1 MSVSEPLSETLSK
14 VPPRAG
20 PRRRSVWS
28 RIVLA
33 IRVFQV
39 RLRFFIVLLVAF
51 VVVGKWDVLRN
62 YWDRLTRG
70 KTPET
75 MHPASADTEYYCP
88 MCPGVLS
95 DWPSKCPV
103 CNMNLVRRKR
113 GEAVPLPDGVMARM
127 QFSPYRLQL
136 AGIRT
141 SPVLYQPLTYEITA
155 LGVVESDPRRPRG
168 PAAAELS
175 VKTEVFEKDAPLLA
189 EGQVVGATNDAF
201 AGQEPF
207 AGKVRALA
215 AQLDAETHTL
225 AVWLDLN
232 DPQHRLRPLMSLTV
246 HIKVPAPTFDALAG
260 AAGEEWR
267 NRVAVDLLTHSICN
281 LACPDALAG
290 VESLMTT
297 AGRHGL
303 LKAGRCLALPESA
316 VIDTGARKVVY
327 VETGPGMFD
336 GVEVVL
342 GPRCGDFYPVVRG
355 LEAGQRVATTGA
367 FLIDAETQLNR
378 GVAATYFGAAR
389 SAAALGVS
397 PAWPSAEA
405 KALRAL
411 PAADQALAL
420 KQKICPVTNKL
431 LGSMGTPTRVLI
443 GDRIIFL
450 CCEGCETALKKDPG
464 KYLSKMHDH

>member
-1 MSVSEPLSETLSK
+1 MATQ
-14 VPPRAG
+14 
-20 PRRRSVWS
+20 
-28 RIVLA
+28 IV
-33 IRVFQV
+33 IV
-39 RLRFFIVLLVAF
+39 RLRFLLALLAILLLV
-51 VVVGKWDVLRN
+51 G
-62 YWDRLTRG
+62 YWDTVRTYWDAITRRPADSA
-70 KTPET
+70 TPV
-75 MHPASADTEYYCP
+75 SLDTEFWCP

-141 SPVLYQPLTYEITA
+141 SPILYQPLTYEITA
-155 LGVVESDPRRPRG
+155 LGVVESVPRRPRG
-168 PAAAELS
+168 PAAAEVS
-175 VKTEVFEKDAPLLA
+175 VKTEVFEKDVPLLA
-189 EGQVVGATNDAF
+189 EGQGVEATSDAF

-215 AQLDAETHTL
+215 AQLNAETHTL

-232 DPQHRLRPLMSLTV
+232 DPQRRLRPLMSLTV
-246 HIKVPAPTFDALAG
+246 RIKVPATTFDALAG

-267 NRVAVDLLTHSICN
+267 NRTTVDLLAHSICN
-281 LACPDALAG
+281 PACPDALAG
-290 VESLMTT
+290 VESLMTA

-303 LKAGRCLALPESA
+303 LRAGHCLALPESA

-342 GPRCGDFYPVVRG
+342 GPRCGDSYPVVRG
-355 LEAGQRVATTGA
+355 LEAGQRVATAGA

-389 SAAALGVS
+389 SAEAVGVS
-397 PAWPSAEA
+397 SALPSAEA
-405 KALRAL
+405 KALFAL
-411 PAADQALAL
+411 PAADRALAA
-420 KQKICPVTNKL
+420 KQRICPVTNKL
-431 LGSMGTPTRVLI
+431 LGSMGTPTQVVLE
-443 GDRIIFL
+443 DRIIFL
-450 CCEGCETALKKDPG
+450 CCEGCEAALKKNPG
-464 KYLSKMHDH
+464 KYLSKLHEH